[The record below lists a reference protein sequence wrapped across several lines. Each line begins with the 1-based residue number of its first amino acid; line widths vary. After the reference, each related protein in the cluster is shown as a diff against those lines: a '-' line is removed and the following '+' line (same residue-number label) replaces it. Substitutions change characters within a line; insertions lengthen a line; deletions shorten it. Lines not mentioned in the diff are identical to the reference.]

1 MRLYFPVVWYSS
13 PSSAFPSIFSLV
25 IYFSKQLQVALVY
38 DGEKTVVVAFYV
50 KCVRRYESMEGE
62 YEENDPHAE
71 ERAQDVH
78 LRMVIFF

>member
-1 MRLYFPVVWYSS
+1 M
-13 PSSAFPSIFSLV
+13 
-25 IYFSKQLQVALVY
+25 VY

-78 LRMVIFF
+78 LRMVIFFLSWLKKLNMSPKNILQEL